1 MMAGMFAGMA
11 GARPSGAGAQNAPNP
26 QMADDMKAIL
36 QTPNLIKAER
46 GPDLTIDNQQVAVFI
61 FHIDLP
67 SLFSSPNFVTLVKDA
82 QAQNPNSKTKPMT
95 DDEIKSLGSQLAT
108 AFKGV
113 QIAFSRFVGVTDKLP
128 HGGSLDITGTVN
140 PADFKDLKLPASPMS
155 AIGRNAGG
163 SSSSSAPSGP
173 ISFDFHAK
181 IALSGI
187 GQKVDVPVPAGAVPF
202 NFGGSK

>member
-1 MMAGMFAGMA
+1 
-11 GARPSGAGAQNAPNP
+11 
-26 QMADDMKAIL
+26 
-36 QTPNLIKAER
+36 
-46 GPDLTIDNQQVAVFI
+46 VFI

-95 DDEIKSLGSQLAT
+95 DAEIKSLGSQLAT

-128 HGGSLDITGTVN
+128 HGGSIDITGTIN
-140 PADFKDLKLPASPMS
+140 PADFKDLKLPSSPMS

-173 ISFDFHAK
+173 IGLDFHAK
-181 IALSGI
+181 ITLSGI